1 MDSRGLL
8 IKVGWGQ
15 VLGKAGAEEEELRN
29 VILQQATV
37 PRTQSLEMSA
47 AFFFG
52 LARPESSN

>member
-8 IKVGWGQ
+8 IKVRWGQ

-47 AFFFG
+47 AFFFWTG
-52 LARPESSN
+52 